1 MKPFEPH
8 EVTVKCKLC
17 GKPITYIHKVEKV
30 TKTKTGTTYSFT
42 EPPRYH
48 DKCKN
53 VDPVRSIKNKDGSF
67 NIYF

>member
-17 GKPITYIHKVEKV
+17 GEPITYIHKVEKV
-30 TKTKTGTTYSFT
+30 IKTRTGTMTAFT
-42 EPPRYH
+42 QAPLYH

-53 VDPVRSIKNKDGSF
+53 VDPVRSIENKDGSF
-67 NIYF
+67 SIYF